1 MTTLTFVAL
10 LVLTAAVT
18 AVVTWALTRAHTAAR
33 VARLEANLVAA
44 GDKTALLEQA
54 DRRLRESF
62 QSLSQDALHQ
72 NSEALLRLA
81 RASLGEYQTRAA
93 ADLEKRQQTIAE
105 LVRPIADT
113 LKQVDGKLTEV
124 ERDRVSTTARLDEQ
138 IRSLG
143 LGLTTLTGETGALVK
158 ALRQPHVRGHWGEIQ
173 LRRVVELAGLTEH
186 CDFAEQTTIT
196 TQDGRIRPDVIV
208 RLPGGKT
215 IVVDAKA
222 PLSAYLE
229 ALDGDE
235 SQRTAK
241 LIEHAR
247 QVRDHMSRLS
257 SKDYAAQVPGSPEFV
272 VMFLPGES
280 LFSAAVQHD
289 PALIEAGVS
298 QRVILASPTTLI
310 AMLKAVA
317 YGWRQARIEQNAEQI
332 SALGRELYVRI
343 LAMASHVD
351 DVRRH
356 FERAIDSFN
365 KSVGSLE
372 SRVLPAARR
381 FRELGA
387 APGEEIPQVEPV
399 QTTPRILQAPELRT
413 LLDVVDAS
421 IEERSRA
428 GAAGRGA
435 PPCRHIARG
444 VLDAP
449 PAGLAR

>member
-1 MTTLTFVAL
+1 VTTLTFGIV
-10 LVLTAAVT
+10 LVLAVAVT
-18 AVVTWALTRAHTAAR
+18 ALVTWALARAHFVAHSAQLEASLAAATQKTAA
-33 VARLEANLVAA
+33 LEH
-44 GDKTALLEQA
+44 A
-54 DRRLRESF
+54 DERMRETF
-62 QSLSQDALHQ
+62 RALSQEALNQ

-81 RASLGEYQTRAA
+81 RASLGEYQVRAS
-93 ADLEKRQQTIAE
+93 ADLEKRQQSIAD

-196 TQDGRIRPDVIV
+196 TPDGRIRPDVIV

-215 IVVDAKA
+215 VVVDAKA

-235 SQRTAK
+235 GQRSVK
-241 LIEHAR
+241 LVEHAR
-247 QVRDHMSRLS
+247 QVRDHMSRLA

-289 PALIEAGVS
+289 PALIEAGVT

-372 SRVLPAARR
+372 ARVLPAARR
-381 FRELGA
+381 FRDLGA
-387 APGEEIPQVEPV
+387 APAEEIPQVEPV
-399 QTTPRILQAPELRT
+399 QTAPRVLQAPELRT
-413 LLDVVDAS
+413 LLDVVDAAVDDEALS
-421 IEERSRA
+421 VPSRQRSR
-428 GAAGRGA
+428 
-435 PPCRHIARG
+435 
-444 VLDAP
+444 DDW
-449 PAGLAR
+449 

>member
-1 MTTLTFVAL
+1 
-10 LVLTAAVT
+10 
-18 AVVTWALTRAHTAAR
+18 
-33 VARLEANLVAA
+33 
-44 GDKTALLEQA
+44 
-54 DRRLRESF
+54 
-62 QSLSQDALHQ
+62 
-72 NSEALLRLA
+72 
-81 RASLGEYQTRAA
+81 
-93 ADLEKRQQTIAE
+93 
-105 LVRPIADT
+105 
-113 LKQVDGKLTEV
+113 
-124 ERDRVSTTARLDEQ
+124 VSTTARLDEQ

-186 CDFAEQTTIT
+186 CDFAEQATIT

-235 SQRTAK
+235 SQRAAK

-280 LFSAAVQHD
+280 LFSAAVQQD
-289 PALIEAGVS
+289 PSLIEAGVS

-317 YGWRQARIEQNAEQI
+317 YGWRQARIDLRCSVKACSSLLEMSFTARNGTLWIAAFGGGLHRTGVAHFGHGRAVGPRQPQGALDRQPI
-332 SALGRELYVRI
+332 VDLGRSQHFDDDHQLYRRSAL
-343 LAMASHVD
+343 
-351 DVRRH
+351 
-356 FERAIDSFN
+356 
-365 KSVGSLE
+365 
-372 SRVLPAARR
+372 
-381 FRELGA
+381 
-387 APGEEIPQVEPV
+387 
-399 QTTPRILQAPELRT
+399 
-413 LLDVVDAS
+413 
-421 IEERSRA
+421 
-428 GAAGRGA
+428 
-435 PPCRHIARG
+435 
-444 VLDAP
+444 
-449 PAGLAR
+449 

>member
-1 MTTLTFVAL
+1 VTDAATVTTLTLSAV

-18 AVVTWALTRAHTAAR
+18 AVVTWALTRAHFAAR
-33 VARLEANLVAA
+33 SARLEASLAA
-44 GDKTALLEQA
+44 AAEKNAALDQA
-54 DRRLRESF
+54 EERMRNTFRA
-62 QSLSQDALHQ
+62 LSQDALNQ

-81 RASLGEYQTRAA
+81 RASLGEYQVRAA
-93 ADLEKRQQTIAE
+93 ADLEKRQQTISD

-113 LKQVDGKLTEV
+113 LKQVDGKLSEV

-186 CDFAEQTTIT
+186 CDFAEQATIA

-215 IVVDAKA
+215 VVVDAKA

-235 SQRTAK
+235 SQRAAK
-241 LIEHAR
+241 LVEHAR
-247 QVRDHMSRLS
+247 QVRDHMSRLA

-372 SRVLPAARR
+372 SRVLPSARR
-381 FRELGA
+381 FRDLGA
-387 APGEEIPQVEPV
+387 APPDDIPQIEPV
-399 QTTPRILQAPELRT
+399 QTAPRVLQAPELRT
-413 LLDVVDAS
+413 LLDVVDAAVEDEAFS
-421 IEERSRA
+421 IPSRQ
-428 GAAGRGA
+428 GSR
-435 PPCRHIARG
+435 
-444 VLDAP
+444 DEW
-449 PAGLAR
+449 